1 MFFEARRNYF
11 LSEVMNML
19 NMKDADEITLSL
31 LQGFPG
37 LCYTAIAFPSRFQKG
52 CTVLM
57 GKTGLAIGKFHHLPV
72 T

>member
-31 LQGFPG
+31 LQGFPVCAT
-37 LCYTAIAFPSRFQKG
+37 LQLPFHPDFKKG
-52 CTVLM
+52 VP
-57 GKTGLAIGKFHHLPV
+57 F
-72 T
+72 